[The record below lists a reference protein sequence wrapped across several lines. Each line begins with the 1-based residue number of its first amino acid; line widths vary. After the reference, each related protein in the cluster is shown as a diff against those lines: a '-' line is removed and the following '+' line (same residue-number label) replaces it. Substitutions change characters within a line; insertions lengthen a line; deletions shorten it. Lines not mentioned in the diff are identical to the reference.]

1 MFYIMYEGKFIIII
15 VKFLIEI
22 KNYDIMECYI
32 LRFEI
37 SNC

>member
-22 KNYDIMECYI
+22 KNYDIMEYYI